1 MTKEKLFAAV
11 GEVRDEWIADAKEEN
26 LRRVTQAKRM
36 RRAAGRIGAF
46 AACLALLLTMGYRV
60 YAWYFMSY
68 SHEQVLRLC
77 PFVLEDR
84 LMMYAFDGELGEGQ
98 RLMLGSRRG
107 EYVGQIAWQD
117 RAHDVWKLQGRDDY
131 AELIFS
137 DGDSFQLGH
146 FHQYSALAE
155 GWSYDTEDTDDWW
168 YASLMT
174 PEEWAQIDTS
184 AYTLSEVLETI
195 YCVNSADDIA
205 SVRFEKSDIDNT
217 EVGRSVKIKTVTLRD
232 MENLEKIWNILAAL
246 APLSHHAERPIPT
259 VVLPDYVKTVQVVRD
274 ITIKLKNGA
283 VLQFEYNPSGGEDC
297 ALFYRIEGYH
307 YYYLTPD
314 QNHTLINLAEISFAP
329 TPIPETKPLLG
340 TPETAVAQTVPQ

>member
-1 MTKEKLFAAV
+1 MTKERLFLAI
-11 GEVRDEWIADAKEEN
+11 GEVREEWIADAGEEN
-26 LRRVTQAKRM
+26 LRRAGSAKRM
-36 RRAAGRIGAF
+36 SRAARRIGVF
-46 AACLALLLTMGYRV
+46 AACLVLLLTVGYRV
-60 YAWYFMSY
+60 YDWYFLSHT
-68 SHEQVLRLC
+68 HEQVLRLC

-84 LMMYAFDGELGEGQ
+84 LMMYAFDGELGKGE
-98 RLMLGSRRG
+98 RLMLGARRG
-107 EYVGQIAWQD
+107 EYVGQVAWQD

-137 DGDSFQLGH
+137 EGDSFQLGR

-155 GWSYDTEDTDDWW
+155 GWSYDAEDTDDWF

-174 PEEWAQIDTS
+174 PEEWARIDTS
-184 AYTLSEVLETI
+184 PYTLSEVLETI

-205 SVRFEKSDIDNT
+205 FVRFEKSNIDNT
-217 EVGRSVKIKTVTLRD
+217 EVGRSVKVKTVTLRD
-232 MENLEKIWNILAAL
+232 AENLGKIWNILTVL
-246 APLSHHAERPIPT
+246 TPLNHHAERPVPT
-259 VVLPDYVKTVQVVRD
+259 VGLPDYVKTVQVVRD

-283 VLQFEYNPSGGEDC
+283 VLQFEYNPAGGEDC

-329 TPIPETKPLLG
+329 TPIPETKPPLG
-340 TPETAVAQTVPQ
+340 TCETAVAQTVPQ